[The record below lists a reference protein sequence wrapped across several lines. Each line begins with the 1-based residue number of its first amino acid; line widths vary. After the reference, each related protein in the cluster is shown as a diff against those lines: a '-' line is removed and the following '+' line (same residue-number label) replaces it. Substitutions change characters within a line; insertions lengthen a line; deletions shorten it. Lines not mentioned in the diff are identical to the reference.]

1 MKFTHIIASGIILV
15 GLSGCSDS
23 AEDVA
28 FKMCELGK
36 KGDVLGM
43 KAYATP
49 SFAAQLDQVNKMVE
63 LALSTE
69 YTKQEFEKQVALSK
83 NIDCATTTQISDVS
97 DTKKRVVNQATSQT
111 YTLEL
116 IDGEWKVIG

>member
-1 MKFTHIIASGIILV
+1 MKLRHIIVSGILLV
-15 GLSGCSDS
+15 GFSGCSNS

-28 FKMCELGK
+28 VKMCELAK

-43 KAYATP
+43 KEYAIP

-69 YTKQEFEKQVALSK
+69 YGKQEFEKQVELSK
-83 NIDCATTTQISDVS
+83 NIDCAVTTQVTEISE
-97 DTKKRVVNQATSQT
+97 TKKRVVNNATKQNF
-111 YTLEL
+111 TLEL
-116 IDGEWKVIG
+116 IEGNWKVIG